1 MRRSKKQAEK
11 QRKLLIQAISVVG
24 TLVFVLLLSQ
34 TAFAKTTYVINDGS
48 RVITYESFTTNP
60 ATVLTEAGLELDE
73 HDTFTTEG
81 GFGTTTLTVRRSQT
95 ISIDYCG
102 DQITAET
109 YGETVEELLARLNIY
124 LQEEDTLSVSP
135 DTLTA
140 DGMEL
145 TISRVL
151 QQEQTFTAAIPS
163 GISYCQD
170 DSLPEGTEKILV
182 EGREGEL
189 LCTANVTYV
198 NGVETSREVTSQVVT
213 MEPVETVIARG
224 TGLNARSIPESEE
237 PGLIIGDG
245 TITLSTGEVLTYT
258 HSSQV
263 RATAYS
269 HLDPGCDMITAT
281 GTTVHMG
288 TVAVDPRYIPYGTRM
303 FIVSNDGAYE
313 YGIAVAEDCGGA
325 IKGDRVDL
333 YFPTYEACMAFG
345 RRDCTIYFLG

>member
-1 MRRSKKQAEK
+1 MGRSNKQAEK
-11 QRKLLIQAISVVG
+11 QRKLLLQAISVVG

-34 TAFAKTTYVINDGS
+34 TASAKTTYVINDGS
-48 RVITYESFTTNP
+48 RVITYESFASDP
-60 ATVLTEAGLELDE
+60 ETVLTEAGLELDE

-95 ISIDYCG
+95 ISIDYLG
-102 DQITAET
+102 ETITAET
-109 YGETVEELLARLNIY
+109 YGETVGDLLARLNIY
-124 LQEEDTLSVSP
+124 LQEGDTLSVSP
-135 DTLTA
+135 DTATA

-145 TISRVL
+145 SITRVVE
-151 QQEQTFTAAIPS
+151 QEQMYTAAIPC
-163 GISYCQD
+163 GVSYCYD
-170 DSLPEGTEKILV
+170 DSLPEGTEEILV

-198 NGVETSREVTSQVVT
+198 NGVETEREVSSQVVT
-213 MEPVETVIARG
+213 LEPVDTLIAVG
-224 TGLNARSIPESEE
+224 TGMQSRSLDGGETS
-237 PGLIIGDG
+237 GLVIGDG
-245 TITLSTGEVLTYT
+245 TITLATGEVLTYT
-258 HSSQV
+258 HSTQV

-281 GTTVHMG
+281 GTTVRIG

-303 FIVSNDGAYE
+303 FIVSNDGVYE

-333 YFPTYEACMAFG
+333 YFPTYSECMNFG

>member
-1 MRRSKKQAEK
+1 MCRSKKQLRK
-11 QRKLLIQAISVVG
+11 QRKMLLQAISVVG

-48 RVITYESFTTNP
+48 RIITYESFASDP
-60 ATVLTEAGLELDE
+60 ETVLTEAGLELDE

-102 DQITAET
+102 EAITAES
-109 YGETVEELLARLNIY
+109 YGETVGELLERLNIF
-124 LQEEDTLSVSP
+124 LQEVDTLSVSL
-135 DTLTA
+135 DTLTW

-145 TISRVL
+145 AITRVIRE
-151 QQEQTFTAAIPS
+151 EQTYTAAIPC
-163 GISYCQD
+163 GVSYCYD
-170 DSLPEGTEKILV
+170 DSLAEGEETVLV
-182 EGREGEL
+182 EGRDGEL

-198 NGVETSREVTSQVVT
+198 NGAETAREVTSEVVT
-213 MEPVETVIARG
+213 IQPVETVIAVG
-224 TGLNARSIPESEE
+224 TGLQERGIIEGGNS
-237 PGLIIGDG
+237 GLIIGDG
-245 TITLSTGEVLTYT
+245 TITLPTGEVLTFT
-258 HSSQV
+258 HSAQV

-281 GTTVHMG
+281 GTTVRIG

-303 FIVSNDGAYE
+303 FIVSNDGVYE